1 MKMLDLFSGIG
12 GFSLAASWVWGDELE
27 IVAFVEI
34 DKFCQKVLK
43 KHWPEV
49 PIISDIREVTVERI
63 IADTTN
69 AGIEGMRR
77 EWENSVFQIDLICGG
92 FPCQPFSC
100 AGKRKG
106 QRDDRFLWPEML
118 RVIREVQPTWVIAE
132 NVSGIFTIE
141 QGLVFEQ
148 VLSQMESEGYDIQP
162 LCIPACA
169 KDAPHRRDRFW
180 FVAHSLNDTNRADR
194 GEIRETASLQ
204 EKRGEALG
212 SGMPT
217 GTDCFSSNTRQ
228 QRKRDKESR
237 LNNGQQSSKK
247 ERQWTV
253 EGDGFTDE
261 DCPNSYTISTGLQG
275 GIRGKSIQYDRQFGG
290 GRLGQGWG
298 WQENWLE
305 VATRLCRVDDGV
317 STRLDRVN
325 RLKSLGNSI
334 VPAVAYEILR
344 AIKEINDI
352 G

>member
-1 MKMLDLFSGIG
+1 
-12 GFSLAASWVWGDELE
+12 
-27 IVAFVEI
+27 
-34 DKFCQKVLK
+34 
-43 KHWPEV
+43 
-49 PIISDIREVTVERI
+49 
-63 IADTTN
+63 
-69 AGIEGMRR
+69 
-77 EWENSVFQIDLICGG
+77 
-92 FPCQPFSC
+92 
-100 AGKRKG
+100 
-106 QRDDRFLWPEML
+106 
-118 RVIREVQPTWVIAE
+118 
-132 NVSGIFTIE
+132 
-141 QGLVFEQ
+141 
-148 VLSQMESEGYDIQP
+148 
-162 LCIPACA
+162 
-169 KDAPHRRDRFW
+169 
-180 FVAHSLNDTNRADR
+180 
-194 GEIRETASLQ
+194 
-204 EKRGEALG
+204 
-212 SGMPT
+212 MPT